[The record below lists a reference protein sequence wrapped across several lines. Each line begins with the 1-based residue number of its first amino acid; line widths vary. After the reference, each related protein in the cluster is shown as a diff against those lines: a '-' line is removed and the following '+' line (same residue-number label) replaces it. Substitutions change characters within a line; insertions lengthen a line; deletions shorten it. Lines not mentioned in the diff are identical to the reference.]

1 MGLNHQEAE
10 REFRPARHD
19 RVQLEEISAAVDE
32 IDYAGPAAAVTG
44 VCLDSRAVQPGD
56 LYVALPGARVHGARF
71 AAAAAAA
78 GAAAILTDDEGASL
92 AAGSGLP
99 VLSTT
104 AVRSVIGRVASLVYG
119 TRADAPALFGVTG
132 TNGKTTTTYFLRSLL
147 RALGHETGLIGT
159 IEIVA
164 GATPVPSV
172 LTTPEAPQL
181 HALMA
186 RMREGGITAAAMEVS
201 SHSLDYQRVAGLAF
215 QVSGFT
221 NLTQDHLDL
230 HGTMEDYFASKAGL
244 FAAETS
250 RSAVVTVDDEWGTRL
265 AAERRASGAATLTL
279 ATAAGA
285 APDADWVVSS
295 IRPHGLGHAFEL
307 HGPRGAVLQ
316 VSTGLP
322 GLFNVSNAALAVVM
336 IVASGADLGTLQQT
350 LSTLDPLTVEVPG
363 RMQVIGTRPAA
374 VVDFAHNAD
383 ALERAIDAVRPADT
397 GGRVI
402 VVFGATGDRDAT
414 KRPVMGAVAARHAD
428 VVVVT
433 DDDPHGEDAAGI
445 RAAVLEGAR
454 AAVRA
459 ENLAADV
466 VESAPRARAI
476 EHAVQLARPQDTVL
490 IAGRGHE
497 TIQEVQGVDH
507 ALDDRV
513 ELRRALLAAGHS
525 VLGGAPIEGSTTRDE
540 FRGPDPEGV
549 KSS

>member
-1 MGLNHQEAE
+1 MEPTQLEAE
-10 REFRPARHD
+10 RAFRPARID
-19 RVQLEEISAAVDE
+19 RVRLTDIAAAIDE
-32 IDYAGPAAAVTG
+32 IDVVGPEAAVTG

-71 AAAAAAA
+71 AAQAAAA
-78 GAAAILTDDEGASL
+78 GAAAILTDAEGMSL
-92 AAGSGLP
+92 ADGSGLP
-99 VLSTT
+99 VLRTT
-104 AVRSVIGRVASLVYG
+104 AVRGVIGRVASRVYG
-119 TRADAPALFGVTG
+119 TREDAPALFGVTG

-147 RALGHETGLIGT
+147 RELGHETGLIGT

-164 GATPVPSV
+164 GETTVPSV

-186 RMREGGITAAAMEVS
+186 RMREAGVTAAAMEVS
-201 SHSLDYQRVAGLAF
+201 SHSLDYQRVAGLTY

-244 FAAETS
+244 FTPEKS
-250 RSAVVTVDDEWGTRL
+250 RHAVVTVDDEWGARL
-265 AAERRASGAATLTL
+265 AAERRAAGAPTLTL
-279 ATAAGA
+279 ATTSHAGD
-285 APDADWVVSS
+285 DADWTVANV
-295 IRPHGLGHAFEL
+295 RPHGLGHAFEL
-307 HGPRGAVLQ
+307 RGPEDAVLRAA
-316 VSTGLP
+316 TGLP

-336 IVASGADLGTLQQT
+336 VLASGLDLRTLQRT
-350 LSTLDPLTVEVPG
+350 LDDRDPLTVEVPG

-383 ALERAIDAVRPADT
+383 ALERAIDAVRPAD
-397 GGRVI
+397 GRVI
-402 VVFGATGDRDAT
+402 VVFGATGERDAT

-433 DDDPHGEDAAGI
+433 DDDPHGEEAAGI

-454 AAVRA
+454 NAVSA
-459 ENLAADV
+459 EGLSTDV
-466 VESAPRARAI
+466 VESAPRANAI
-476 EHAVQLARPQDTVL
+476 ETAVGLAREQDTIL

-497 TIQEVQGVDH
+497 TVQEVQGVDH
-507 ALDDRV
+507 DLDDRV
-513 ELRRALLAAGHS
+513 ELRRALIAAGHA
-525 VLGGAPIEGSTTRDE
+525 VLGDAPTEGSATRGK